1 MFGMKAISRLSLVHR
16 FLLVGFFV
24 LVAAMV
30 FIGTWVGTQIQSG
43 IMNGMGVMT
52 DLYLDGAIS
61 PHLQS
66 LASGR
71 PLEAA
76 DRIAL
81 DRKLASTH
89 LGQHIVVLKIWGLDG
104 RIIFNSADPSL
115 AIGSGPAGRPPA
127 SAFAGEVSSR
137 IVNPSELGSAF
148 KERQQTRLIE
158 TYSPIRADRDR
169 SVIAVADFYQS
180 AVGME
185 QAVRQAQLRSW
196 VVHGAVTLAML
207 ALLATL
213 VRRATDTIAAQQ
225 RELGEK
231 VEQLTALLTQN
242 EQLHERVRR
251 AGARTTALNERFLR
265 HVATDL
271 HDGPGQG
278 LALAS
283 MRIESL
289 AEVCSACAHASGHSS
304 TIADDFNTIHVALQS
319 ALTDMRAILRGL
331 QLPEIEQLSVADT
344 ARRAVRDHERKTG
357 RTVLLAIGNVPDE
370 APLSVRIALFRLL
383 QESLANGFRHGG
395 SGEQQVTLDV
405 VDGQF
410 VVDVSDAGKGFDPK
424 ASIDGGH
431 LGLQGMRERVEL
443 LGGRFEVQSSPDHG
457 TVVRAT
463 LPLAQQ
469 AHENG

>member
-1 MFGMKAISRLSLVHR
+1 MNALFKLSFVHR
-16 FLLVGFFV
+16 FLLIGFCV
-24 LVAAMV
+24 LVAAMA
-30 FIGTWVGTQIQSG
+30 FIGTWVGSQIESG

-66 LASGR
+66 LANGR
-71 PLEAA
+71 SLEAA

-81 DRKLASTH
+81 DRKLASTQ
-89 LGQHIVVLKIWGLDG
+89 LGDHIVVLKIWGLDG
-104 RIIFNSADPSL
+104 RLIFNSADPSL
-115 AIGSGPAGRPPA
+115 SIGARPAKRPPA

-137 IVNPSELGSAF
+137 IVNPSELENVF
-148 KERQQTRLIE
+148 KERQRSRLIE

-169 SVIAVADFYQS
+169 SVIAVADFYQ
-180 AVGME
+180 AADGME
-185 QAVRQAQLRSW
+185 QAVRAAQLRSW
-196 VVHGAVTLAML
+196 AVHGAVTLAML

-213 VRRATDTIAAQQ
+213 VRRAANTIAAQQ

-231 VEQLTALLTQN
+231 VDQLTGLLAQN
-242 EQLHERVRR
+242 EQLHDRVSR

-289 AEVCSACAHASGHSS
+289 AEVCTACAHASGHDSS
-304 TIADDFNTIHVALQS
+304 IAEDFHTIHVALQS

-331 QLPEIEQLSVADT
+331 HLPEIEQLSVADT
-344 ARRAVRDHERKTG
+344 VRRAVSDHERKTG
-357 RTVLLAIGNVPDE
+357 LAVPLAIGSVPDH

-395 SGEQQVTLDV
+395 TSHQRVALDV
-405 VDGQF
+405 VDSQL
-410 VVDVSDAGKGFDPK
+410 VVEVSDEGKGFDPK
-424 ASIDGGH
+424 ASIVGGH

-443 LGGRFEVQSSPDHG
+443 LGGRFDVQSAPQRG
-457 TVVRAT
+457 TVVRAS

-469 AHENG
+469 VHEHV

>member
-1 MFGMKAISRLSLVHR
+1 MNAMSNLSLVNR
-16 FLLVGFFV
+16 FLLLGFCV
-24 LVAAMV
+24 LVAAMA
-30 FIGTWVGTQIQSG
+30 FIGTWVGAQIEAG
-43 IMNGMGVMT
+43 VMNGTGVMT

-66 LASGR
+66 LANGKR
-71 PLEAA
+71 LEEV

-89 LGQHIVVLKIWGLDG
+89 LGERIVALKIWGLDG
-104 RIIFNSADPSL
+104 RIIYNSADPSL
-115 AIGSGPAGRPPA
+115 VEGQALAKRPPA
-127 SAFAGEVSSR
+127 SAFAGEASSR
-137 IVNPSELGSAF
+137 IVNSTELESVF
-148 KERQQTRLIE
+148 KERQRSRLIE

-169 SVIAVADFYQS
+169 SVLAVADFFQ
-180 AVGME
+180 AVDGLE
-185 QAVRQAQLRSW
+185 QAVRSAQIRSW
-196 VVHGAVTLAML
+196 VVQGAVTLAML

-213 VRRATDTIAAQQ
+213 VRRAANTIASQQ

-231 VEQLTALLTQN
+231 VDQLTTLLAQN
-242 EQLHERVRR
+242 EQLHDRVSR

-289 AEVCSACAHASGHSS
+289 AEVCSACANAAGHNSS
-304 TIADDFNTIHVALQS
+304 IAKDFHTIHVALQS

-331 QLPEIEQLSVADT
+331 QMPEIEQLSIAETV
-344 ARRAVRDHERKTG
+344 RRAVRDHEHKTG
-357 RTVLLAIGNVPDE
+357 LAVQLSIGNVPDE
-370 APLSVRIALFRLL
+370 APLPARITLFRLL

-395 SGEQQVTLDV
+395 GNNQRVTLNTA
-405 VDGQF
+405 
-410 VVDVSDAGKGFDPK
+410 DAQLIVEVCDDGKGFDPK
-424 ASIDGGH
+424 ASISGGH
-431 LGLQGMRERVEL
+431 LGLEGMRERVEL
-443 LGGRFEVQSSPDHG
+443 LGGRFDVQSAPDRG
-457 TVVRAT
+457 TVVRAS

-469 AHENG
+469 ADKHG

>member
-1 MFGMKAISRLSLVHR
+1 MFAMKAISSLSLVHR
-16 FLLVGFFV
+16 FLLVGFCV

-30 FIGTWVGTQIQSG
+30 FIGTFVGSQIQSG

-52 DLYLDGAIS
+52 DLYLEGAIS

-71 PLEAA
+71 PLDAP
-76 DRIAL
+76 DRVAL

-89 LGQHIVVLKIWGLDG
+89 LGEDIVALKIWSLDG
-104 RIIFNSADPSL
+104 RLIFNSADPSL
-115 AIGSGPAGRPPA
+115 AAGPQSAVRPPA
-127 SAFAGEVSSR
+127 SAFAGQVSTR
-137 IVNPSELGSAF
+137 IVDPSELEGVF
-148 KERQQTRLIE
+148 RERKRTRLIE
-158 TYSPIRADRDR
+158 TYSPIRSDRDR

-180 AVGME
+180 AEGME
-185 QAVRQAQLRSW
+185 QAVREAQLRSW
-196 VVHGAVTLAML
+196 AVHGAVTLAML

-213 VRRATDTIAAQQ
+213 VRRAARTIAAQQ

-231 VEQLTALLTQN
+231 VDQLTALLAQN
-242 EQLHERVRR
+242 EQLHDRVRR

-289 AEVCSACAHASGHSS
+289 AEVCSACAHEGGHNSS
-304 TIADDFNTIHVALQS
+304 TAEDFHRIHVALQS

-331 QLPEIEQLSVADT
+331 RLPEIEQLSVADT
-344 ARRAVRDHERKTG
+344 VRRAVSDHERKTG
-357 RTVLLAIGNVPDE
+357 LVVPLSIGNVPDE
-370 APLSVRIALFRLL
+370 APLPVRISVFRLL

-395 SGEQQVTLDV
+395 ASNQRVTLDV
-405 VDGQF
+405 VDAQLI
-410 VVDVSDAGKGFDPK
+410 VEVSDEGRGFDPK
-424 ASIDGGH
+424 ALIDGGH

-443 LGGRFEVQSSPDHG
+443 LGGRFEVQSAPDRG
-457 TVVRAT
+457 TVVRAS

-469 AHENG
+469 SHEYG

>member
-1 MFGMKAISRLSLVHR
+1 MFAMNAISSPSLVHR
-16 FLLVGFFV
+16 FLLGGFCV
-24 LVAAMV
+24 LVATMV

-66 LASGR
+66 LANGG

-76 DRIAL
+76 DRMAL
-81 DRKLASTH
+81 ERKLASTQ
-89 LGQHIVVLKIWGLDG
+89 LGEHIVVLQIWGLDG
-104 RIIFNSADPSL
+104 RLIFNSADPSL
-115 AIGSGPAGRPPA
+115 ATGPHSAKRPPA
-127 SAFAGEVSSR
+127 SAFAGRVSSR
-137 IVNPSELGSAF
+137 IVDPSELESVF
-148 KERQQTRLIE
+148 KERKRSRLIE
-158 TYSPIRADRDR
+158 TYSPIRADSDR
-169 SVIAVADFYQS
+169 SVIAVADFYQ
-180 AVGME
+180 AADGME
-185 QAVRQAQLRSW
+185 QAVRAAQLRSW
-196 VVHGAVTLAML
+196 AVHGAVTLAML
-207 ALLATL
+207 ALLAIL
-213 VRRATDTIAAQQ
+213 VRRATRTIAAQQ

-231 VEQLTALLTQN
+231 VDQLTALLAQN
-242 EQLHERVRR
+242 EQLHDRVRR
-251 AGARTTALNERFLR
+251 AGARTTALNERFLS
-265 HVATDL
+265 HIASDL

-289 AEVCSACAHASGHSS
+289 AEVCSACVHAGEHNSS
-304 TIADDFNTIHVALQS
+304 IAGEFRTIHVALQS

-331 QLPEIEQLSVADT
+331 RLPEIEQLSLADT
-344 ARRAVRDHERKTG
+344 ARRAVSDHERKTG
-357 RTVLLAIGNVPDE
+357 LVVPLAIGNVPDE
-370 APLSVRIALFRLL
+370 APLPVRIALFRLL

-395 SGEQQVTLDV
+395 ASKQRVALDV
-405 VDGQF
+405 A
-410 VVDVSDAGKGFDPK
+410 DAQLIVEVGDEGRGFDPK

-443 LGGRFEVQSSPDHG
+443 LGGRFDVQSAPDRG

-469 AHENG
+469 AHEYG

>member
-1 MFGMKAISRLSLVHR
+1 MKWISKLGLVHR
-16 FLLVGFFV
+16 FLLIGFCV
-24 LVAAMV
+24 LVAAMA
-30 FIGTWVGTQIQSG
+30 FIGTWVGGQIESG

-71 PLEAA
+71 PLDAA

-81 DRKLASTH
+81 DRKLASTQ
-89 LGQHIVVLKIWGLDG
+89 LGDHIVVLKIWALDG
-104 RIIFNSADPSL
+104 HLIFNSADPSL
-115 AIGSGPAGRPPA
+115 AIDPLSVKRPPA

-137 IVNPSELGSAF
+137 IINPGELGTVF
-148 KERQQTRLIE
+148 KERPPSRLIE

-169 SVIAVADFYQS
+169 AVIAVADFYQ
-180 AVGME
+180 AADGME
-185 QAVRQAQLRSW
+185 KAVRAAQWRSW
-196 VVHGAVTLAML
+196 GVHGAVTLAML

-213 VRRATDTIAAQQ
+213 VRRATNTIAAQQ

-231 VEQLTALLTQN
+231 VEQLTTLLAQN
-242 EQLHERVRR
+242 EQLHDRVSR

-289 AEVCSACAHASGHSS
+289 AEVCSACANERGHDSS
-304 TIADDFNTIHVALQS
+304 IAQEFHTIHGALQS

-331 QLPEIEQLSVADT
+331 RLPEIEQLSVADT

-357 RTVLLAIGNVPDE
+357 VKVPLHIGEIPAE
-370 APLSVRIALFRLL
+370 APLPVRIALFRLL
-383 QESLANGFRHGG
+383 QESLANGYRHGG
-395 SGEQQVTLDV
+395 AASQQVMIEVLDGELV
-405 VDGQF
+405 VEVTDEGH
-410 VVDVSDAGKGFDPK
+410 GFDPK
-424 ASIDGGH
+424 VSIVGGH

-443 LGGRFEVQSSPDHG
+443 LGGRFDVQSAPERG
-457 TVVRAT
+457 TIVRAS
-463 LPLAQQ
+463 LRLSAQ
-469 AHENG
+469 AYEHG